1 MAEQVLTAD
10 SDAVDVWADVI
21 GQPEAVSSLRAA
33 VANPVHAYLFLGP
46 PGTGKKAAAG
56 VFAGELLAA
65 ADPDHAERHR
75 TLATRFAHPDLQVV
89 TPTGSE
95 FRIGDSK
102 RLVVEA
108 SRSPVEGRRK
118 IVMAERFHDANA
130 NAMPVLLKVAEE
142 PPATTIF
149 VFLAD
154 HLRPEQVTV
163 ASRCTTIEFRDIPHH
178 VIAAALVADGIDPAA
193 AERSAEGSGGSLRR
207 ARLLSTD
214 ERLQIRRDAWWSIP
228 DRLDGTGAAVAVIV
242 EELRTMIDD
251 SMAPLKKIH
260 AAELEALAERE
271 ERYGTRGSGRKD
283 LEAHHKRVERK
294 HRADELVFGFATLS
308 RRYSAGLAT
317 ADDAATGRIADA
329 HARITRSSSMLS
341 RSPMEMI
348 FLQSLLLDMP
358 QR

>member
-1 MAEQVLTAD
+1 VAEQVLTAN
-10 SDAVDVWADVI
+10 SDAVDVWAAVI
-21 GQPEAVSSLRAA
+21 GQPAAVSSLRAA

-56 VFAGELLAA
+56 IFAGELLAA

-75 TLATRFAHPDLQVV
+75 SLAARFEHPDLQVV
-89 TPTGSE
+89 APTGSE
-95 FRIGDSK
+95 FRVEDSK

-108 SRSPVEGRRK
+108 NRSPVEGRRK
-118 IVMAERFHDANA
+118 IVLAERFHDANP

-142 PPATTIF
+142 PPASTIF

-163 ASRCTTIEFRDIPHH
+163 ASRCTTVEFRDIAHD
-178 VIAAALVADGIDPAA
+178 VIAAALVAEGIDSAA
-193 AERSAEGSGGSLRR
+193 AERAAEASGGSLRR
-207 ARLLSTD
+207 ARVLSTD

-228 DRLDGTGAAVAVIV
+228 DRLDGTGAAVGVIV
-242 EELRTMIDD
+242 DELRTMIDD
-251 SMAPLKKIH
+251 SMAQLKKIH
-260 AAELEALAERE
+260 AAEIEALAEHE

-283 LEAHHKRVERK
+283 LEAHHRRVERK
-294 HRADELVFGFATLS
+294 HRTDELVFGFATLS
-308 RRYSAGLAT
+308 RRYSAELAD
-317 ADDAATGRIADA
+317 ADAAATRRIADA
-329 HARITRSSSMLS
+329 QAKINRSSSMLS

-348 FLQSLLLDMP
+348 LLQSLLLDMP